1 MIDGVLS
8 FAIRQRILVLVM
20 AGCLLIAG
28 LYALTTISIDAFPD
42 VTNIQVQILTE
53 QAGLSPEEIERFVTF
68 PIELQMTGLPGLKEI
83 RSLSKFGLSQIT
95 VVFSD
100 DTDIYFARQLVLE
113 RLITAKEQL
122 PQGAEP
128 EMAPVSTGLGEVYQY
143 YLLGPS
149 DEGELEPATRL
160 ELLMEQR
167 TIQDWIVRL
176 LLKGIAGVIDVNSLG
191 GFVKQYQVIVDP
203 AKLARF
209 DLTVGDVFTAVEQNN
224 ANAGGGVLD
233 QVDERFIV
241 RGVGL
246 INTIEDIQNI
256 VVKEEAG
263 TPVFV
268 RDVADVRIGHA
279 VRHGAAVLNGE
290 REVVTGTVLMLR
302 GGNAREVVDAVKTRV
317 AEIDRQRLLP
327 SGVRIVPFYDRS
339 ELVSAALKTVSS
351 ALFEGIAFV
360 VLVLFVFLGNVRSA
374 LIVTAT
380 LVVTPLATFIIMKQL
395 GLSANLMSLGGLA
408 IAVGMM
414 VDGSVVVVEN
424 IYRLLSEGTHR
435 SEHRGQIIWEAA
447 REVGRPVVFGIAIII
462 IVFLPLITLQGM
474 EGKLFAPLAY
484 TIMIALL
491 VSLVASLTLSPV
503 LCFLGIQAAREADTW
518 VVHAAKSLYHP
529 VLRWALAH
537 RTLVLAGSG
546 ALLLG
551 SLSLVPFLGGEFIP
565 IMDEGALTPQVL
577 RLPDVALERSIEM
590 EKDALRALME
600 FPEVK
605 SIVSKIGRSEIAV
618 EPMEPNESDAI
629 VSLTPRNRWQTAETK
644 EGLVEAMRRRL
655 DHIPGISVLMSQPI
669 QERVDELISGVK
681 TEIAVKLFGDDL
693 AVLKDKADE
702 IASVLKQV
710 EGVRD
715 LKVEQQAGQGYL
727 TVTIDR
733 QQIARHGLN
742 VHTIRDVLETAVAG
756 KAATKVLEGQR
767 RFDVTVRFPESYR
780 NNAEAISRI
789 LIETPSHSFIPLGQ
803 LASIELRDG
812 PAHISREKVKRRIYV
827 GLNVVGRDIKNVVE
841 EAQRLLAQNVVLP
854 EGYRIEWGGAFENM
868 ERAMARL
875 RLIVPMTIALIFF
888 LLFSSFNSVR
898 YAALVILNL
907 PLALIGGIVA
917 LWITGQYLSVPAS
930 VGFIALFGVAVLNG
944 VVLVSY
950 FNKLLRQGM
959 PLREAVLT
967 GCRLRL
973 RPVLMTALV
982 ALLGLLPLAFS
993 QGIGSEVQRPLAT
1006 VVIGGLVSS
1015 TLLTLIVLPVLYEWV
1030 GSRSTGMSPS
1040 ARDQQAR
1047 TAADSLSTVAAG
1059 SLAEDR
1065 PEAFAPYRQDS
1076 V

>member
-20 AGCLLIAG
+20 AGCILIAG
-28 LYALTTISIDAFPD
+28 LYALATISIDAFPD
-42 VTNIQVQILTE
+42 VTNVQVQILTE
-53 QAGLSPEEIERFVTF
+53 EPGLSPEEIERFVTF
-68 PIELQMTGLPGLKEI
+68 PIELQMTGLPGLEEI
-83 RSLSKFGLSQIT
+83 RSISKSGLSQIT

-113 RLITAKEQL
+113 RLITAKEHL
-122 PQGAEP
+122 PPGADP
-128 EMAPVSTGLGEVYQY
+128 FMAPVSTGLGEVYQY
-143 YLLGPS
+143 YLLGPA
-149 DEGELEPATRL
+149 DVGDIDPATR
-160 ELLMEQR
+160 EEYLMEQR
-167 TIQDWIVRL
+167 TIQDWLVRP
-176 LLKGIAGVIDVNSLG
+176 LLKGLPGVIDVNSLG
-191 GFVKQYQVIVDP
+191 GFVKQYQVIVEPD
-203 AKLARF
+203 KLRKF
-209 DLTVGDVFTAVEQNN
+209 DLTVGDIFTAVQQNN

-241 RGVGL
+241 RGIGL
-246 INTIEDIQNI
+246 VNTIEDIQNM

-268 RDVADVRIGHA
+268 RDVAEVRIGHA

-302 GGNAREVVDAVKTRV
+302 GGNAREVVDAVKARV
-317 AEIDRQRLLP
+317 AEIDRNRLLP
-327 SGVRIVPFYDRS
+327 NGIQIVPFYDRS
-339 ELVSAALKTVSS
+339 ELVSAALRTVST
-351 ALFEGIAFV
+351 ALLEGIACV

-380 LVVTPLATFIIMKQL
+380 LMVTPLATFIIMKQL

-408 IAVGMM
+408 IAIGMM

-424 IYRLLSEGTHR
+424 IYRLFSEGIHR
-435 SEHRGQIIWEAA
+435 SEDRARVVWEGA

-503 LCFLGIQAAREADTW
+503 LCLLGIRTAQEKDTW
-518 VVHAAKSLYHP
+518 VVHSAKRLYHP
-529 VLRWALAH
+529 VLQWALAH
-537 RTLVLAGSG
+537 RTFVLVSAG

-551 SLSLVPFLGGEFIP
+551 SLCLVPFLGGEFIP
-565 IMDEGALTPQVL
+565 ILDEGAVVPQVL

-590 EKDALRALME
+590 EKDAQRALLE

-605 SIVSKIGRSEIAV
+605 TIVSLMGRSEIAV
-618 EPMEPNESDAI
+618 ELMEPNESDAM
-629 VSLTPRNRWQTAETK
+629 VSLTPRDHWQTAKTK
-644 EGLVEAMRRRL
+644 EGLVDAMRRRL
-655 DHIPGISVLMSQPI
+655 DQIPGISVLMSQPI
-669 QERVDELISGVK
+669 QERVDQLLSGVK
-681 TEIAVKLFGDDL
+681 TEAAVKLFGEDL
-693 AVLKDKADE
+693 HVLKNKADE
-702 IASVLKQV
+702 IASVLDQV

-727 TVTIDR
+727 TITIDR

-742 VHTIRDVLETAVAG
+742 VSTIRDVLETAVAG
-756 KAATKVLEGQR
+756 KVATKVLEGQR
-767 RFDVTVRFPESYR
+767 RFDMTVRFPKSYR
-780 NNAEAISRI
+780 NNIQAISRI

-812 PAHISREKVKRRIYV
+812 PAHITREKVKRRISV
-827 GLNVVGRDIKNVVE
+827 GFNVVGRDIKSVVDDGR
-841 EAQRLLAQNVVLP
+841 RLIAQNVLLP
-854 EGYRIEWGGAFENM
+854 DGYRIEWGGAFENM

-875 RLIVPMTIALIFF
+875 RIIVPVTIALIFF
-888 LLFSSFNSVR
+888 LLFSSFNSIR
-898 YAALVILNL
+898 YAALIILNL

-917 LWITGQYLSVPAS
+917 LWITGQYLSVPSS

-950 FNKLLRQGM
+950 FNKLVREGM
-959 PLREAVLT
+959 PLHEAVLT

-993 QGIGSEVQRPLAT
+993 GGIGSEVQRPLAT
-1006 VVIGGLVSS
+1006 VVIGGLLSS
-1015 TLLTLIVLPVLYEWV
+1015 TLLTLLILPVLYEWMS
-1030 GSRSTGMSPS
+1030 SRSAGLSHYKTDQH
-1040 ARDQQAR
+1040 ARPAPE
-1047 TAADSLSTVAAG
+1047 SLSTVVADSPG
-1059 SLAEDR
+1059 ER
-1065 PEAFAPYRQDS
+1065 RIEAFAPHRQGT